1 MYKNIIKYSQN
12 LSRRISIIDR
22 WLLGQ
27 LIPPLLFA
35 ISAFTVVSLSV
46 GVMFDLIRK
55 IVEFGLPISLAIQV
69 MVLKLPGFLV
79 LSFPMSVLLSTLLA
93 YGKLSANSEIL
104 ALRSLGIKTSRLIIP
119 ALILSLFM
127 TGLTFYFNNSLVP
140 LTNNYSEAL
149 LRDGLG
155 KSVSIERGHDIFF
168 KGYGSYTDLKTNES
182 TERNTFLNQIFF
194 SRVVEDNVMKNVT
207 VLDFSKL
214 GYKQILSANEGVFD
228 AKKSAWIFSDG
239 RLITL
244 DEDGRTTTIGFEKYV
259 YPLGDGPLKVS
270 KIPDDANK
278 MTLNQAFAA
287 KKLYEETGNAREA
300 RKMSVRIQEKFTL
313 PCACLVFGLIGS
325 SLGSKPN
332 LRSSKSQGF
341 GLSVI
346 LILFYYILSFVS
358 SSLGVKGTLT
368 PFFSA
373 WLPVF
378 ISFLAGFYLLQKA
391 S

>member
-12 LSRRISIIDR
+12 ISRGIPIIDR

-27 LIPPLLFA
+27 LVPPLLFA

-69 MVLKLPGFLV
+69 MFFKLPGFLV

-119 ALILSLFM
+119 ALIVSLFM

-182 TERNTFLNQIFF
+182 TERNTFLNKIFF

-214 GYKQILSANEGVFD
+214 GYKQILSANQGVFD

-244 DEDGRTTTIGFEKYV
+244 DEDGRTTTVGFEKYV

-325 SLGSKPN
+325 SLGSKHN

-378 ISFLAGFYLLQKA
+378 ISFLAGFYLLQK
-391 S
+391 SS